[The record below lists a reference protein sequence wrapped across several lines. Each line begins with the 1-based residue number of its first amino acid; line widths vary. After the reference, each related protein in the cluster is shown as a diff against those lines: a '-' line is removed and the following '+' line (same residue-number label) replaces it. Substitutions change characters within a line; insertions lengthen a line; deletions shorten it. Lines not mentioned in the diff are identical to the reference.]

1 MMIEPTV
8 SQQEIIAHYL
18 LAGVAPTFGFL
29 ALAAI
34 TLWALLVGA
43 WERLFKLEETCKI
56 QPVAIS
62 ISRSPFRLGLLL
74 IPLVLVCFAL
84 SPTARAVDPNGDT
97 AEGDGAP
104 QSLTTG
110 PGNTAL
116 GFHARFSQQPS
127 KFAFRDASGK
137 TTSVDVIETYQPKK
151 IVRPFAKIDR
161 QVDPKLMRAATIAEE
176 RAHAHSRRQCWHYVK
191 EALLASGVIRSRPTT
206 AYAKQAGQEL
216 VNNFGFKKLAVS
228 DPYQAPIG
236 SVLVYNANR
245 AAGHV
250 EIRTKD
256 GFVSDFR
263 SKTPSRRPLLGVF
276 VKWS

>member
-1 MMIEPTV
+1 MMIEPTE
-8 SQQEIIAHYL
+8 SQQEL
-18 LAGVAPTFGFL
+18 KRN
-29 ALAAI
+29 I
-34 TLWALLVGA
+34 TTPSQG
-43 WERLFKLEETCKI
+43 
-56 QPVAIS
+56 IS
-62 ISRSPFRLGLLL
+62 IGQSRVRLLL
-74 IPLVLVCFAL
+74 ILLVLVCFAF
-84 SPTARAVDPNGDT
+84 SPRARGVGPRPDGGYPNGNT
-97 AEGDGAP
+97 AEGDGAL
-104 QSLTTG
+104 QSHATG
-110 PGNTAL
+110 PGNTAIGSEAL
-116 GFHARFSQQPS
+116 FSQRPS
-127 KFAFRDASGK
+127 KFVFKDASGK
-137 TTSVDVIETYQPKK
+137 ATSVDVVETYQPKK

-176 RAHAHSRRQCWHYVK
+176 RAHAHSRRQCWRYVK
-191 EALLASGVIRSRPTT
+191 EALLASGAIRSRPTT

-276 VKWS
+276 VKS